1 MESQVVAA
9 LAASDYKQVS
19 RLLKQWQSQEPKS
32 PLLRL
37 YAAQLQERTNR
48 LEAAEKN
55 YLKLLK
61 STTNSKLMSQA
72 RAGVQRIEQKLEAQ
86 QQEARSQQ
94 AAQKSAAL
102 QQARSGAGS
111 LETTI
116 LTIAAPK
123 ASNRK
128 SAIAG
133 LAQAFQLDAYSAR
146 MKVPNAGFRIA
157 RVISWGE
164 ASYYADTL
172 SKSQLPTFCTKAADI
187 RGLQTFQVEYFEA
200 LEPEASVI
208 CKNSDGQLGKINF
221 GWHEVT
227 QRVRGQLPIFEQV
240 IDLGNRGR
248 LVHKEKVQD
257 YAQVVDLHLPGRQ
270 IVLRQCDR
278 LYKYAKSTA
287 LGNNNELNSRIQW
300 NTLQTKIH
308 EQVTQPGTDTLQ
320 DDFSRFG
327 KGCLEF
333 INLLPF
339 IPANLDIVRRAP
351 SDWDLAFH
359 LYSSLCFFSKR
370 QH

>member
-9 LAASDYKQVS
+9 LAANDYKQVS
-19 RLLKQWQSQEPKS
+19 RLLKQWQSQDPKN

-37 YAAQLQERTNR
+37 YAAQMQEGTNR

-55 YLKLLK
+55 YLKLLR

-72 RAGVQRIEQKLEAQ
+72 RAGVKRIEQTLEAQ
-86 QQEARSQQ
+86 QQKERSQQ
-94 AAQKSAAL
+94 AAQKAAAL
-102 QQARSGAGS
+102 EQARSGEGS
-111 LETTI
+111 QETTI

-123 ASNRK
+123 EPNRK
-128 SAIAG
+128 RAIAG
-133 LAQAFQLDAYSAR
+133 LAQTFQLDAYSAR
-146 MKVPNAGFRIA
+146 MKVPNAGLRIA
-157 RVISWGE
+157 RIIPWGE
-164 ASYYADTL
+164 ASYYAQTL
-172 SKSQLPTFCTKAADI
+172 RQSQLPTFCTKVADI
-187 RGLQTFQVEYFEA
+187 KGLQTFQVEYFEA
-200 LEPEASVI
+200 LKPEASVI
-208 CKNSDGQLGKINF
+208 CKNSDGQLGKISF
-221 GWHEVT
+221 GWNEVT
-227 QRVRGQLPIFEQV
+227 QRVKGQLPIFEQV

-308 EQVTQPGTDTLQ
+308 KQVTQQSTGTLH

-333 INLLPF
+333 INLQP
-339 IPANLDIVRRAP
+339 INHA
-351 SDWDLAFH
+351 
-359 LYSSLCFFSKR
+359 K
-370 QH
+370 